1 MTDNS
6 KTKSF
11 VTHSSYMDIYNSL
24 YNNMKNDDQIS
35 NVIVSLLL
43 EFKEI
48 MNSKDDK
55 HFIVDNLSKR
65 VDNYKN
71 YLQL

>member
-1 MTDNS
+1 
-6 KTKSF
+6 
-11 VTHSSYMDIYNSL
+11 
-24 YNNMKNDDQIS
+24 MKNDDQIS

-65 VDNYKN
+65 VDNYKKLYN
-71 YLQL
+71 YER